1 MTRSLILLAAVA
13 AYAADPAGLQVR
25 VIEGEGTA
33 YPAGSR
39 ATRGIT
45 VQVIDQAGQ
54 PVEGAAVSF
63 SLPTDGPGGAFA
75 SGSRNEVAV
84 THSDGRAAVWG
95 MQWNKNV
102 GSFGILISAA
112 KGQERASVVCAQSL
126 TDAPARDRGK
136 PSVAGGG
143 HKWLWITLAVV
154 GGAAGAGVAA
164 AGGGG
169 QQSTTPAT
177 TATGVQI
184 GTPSISLGHP

>member
-1 MTRSLILLAAVA
+1 MTRSLMLFAAVIA
-13 AYAADPAGLQVR
+13 WAADPAALRIR
-25 VIEGEGTA
+25 VIEGENAA

-45 VQVIDQAGQ
+45 VQVTDPAGQ

-84 THSDGRAAVWG
+84 THADGRAAAWG
-95 MQWNKNV
+95 MQWNNSV

-126 TDAPARDRGK
+126 TDAPARDHGNAR
-136 PSVAGGG
+136 VAGGG

-164 AGGGG
+164 AGGG
-169 QQSTTPAT
+169 QKSTTPAS
-177 TATGVQI
+177 TAAGVQI